1 MDATA
6 QWHWRSEQQLELS
19 LPGPVEPITQRRLLA
34 MAAALRGQPG
44 VVDAVPGLNSLSL
57 IADLRQIAPQQLE
70 AQARQAWQRA
80 KPARERRT
88 ERRLAVRYGG
98 SAGPDLIEAAALLGL
113 SAEQL
118 VEAHAAPRYEVAC
131 LGFLPGFAYLLG
143 LPTELAMPRRAVPR
157 LRVPAGSVGIG
168 GAQTGIYP
176 LDSPGGWQLIGHC
189 AQPLFDAKAESPSW
203 LLPGDFLRFEPVRDD
218 A

>member
-1 MDATA
+1 MES
-6 QWHWRSEQQLELS
+6 WCWRSERQLELS

-34 MAAALRGQPG
+34 MAAALRGQTG
-44 VVDAVPGLNSLSL
+44 LVDAVPGLHSLSL
-57 IADLRQIAPQQLE
+57 IADLGRISPAQLE
-70 AQARQAWQRA
+70 AQARQAWARA
-80 KPARERRT
+80 KPLREQRA

-98 SAGPDLIEAAALLGL
+98 SSGPDLLEAAAQLGL
-113 SAEQL
+113 SPAQL

-143 LPTELAMPRRAVPR
+143 LPAELALPRREVPR

-168 GAQTGIYP
+168 GEQTGIYP

-189 AQPLFDAKAESPSW
+189 AQPLFDATAAPPSL
-203 LLPGDFLRFEPVRDD
+203 LLPGDWLRFEPADH

>member
-1 MDATA
+1 MES
-6 QWHWRSEQQLELS
+6 WCWRSERQLELS

-34 MAAALRGQPG
+34 MAAALRGQHG
-44 VVDAVPGLNSLSL
+44 LVDAVPGLHSLSL
-57 IADLRQIAPQQLE
+57 IADLGRISPAQLE
-70 AQARQAWQRA
+70 AQARQAWARA
-80 KPARERRT
+80 KPLREQRA

-98 SAGPDLIEAAALLGL
+98 SGGPDLLEAAAQLGL
-113 SAEQL
+113 SPAQL
-118 VEAHAAPRYEVAC
+118 VDAHAAPRYEVAC

-143 LPTELAMPRRAVPR
+143 LPTELALPRREVPR

-168 GAQTGIYP
+168 GEQTGIYP

-189 AQPLFDAKAESPSW
+189 AQPLFDATADPPSL
-203 LLPGDFLRFEPVRDD
+203 LLPGDWLRFEPLDH

>member
-1 MDATA
+1 MES
-6 QWHWRSEQQLELS
+6 WCWRSERQLELS

-44 VVDAVPGLNSLSL
+44 LVDAVPGLHSLSL
-57 IADLRQIAPQQLE
+57 IADLGRISPAQLE
-70 AQARQAWQRA
+70 SQARQAWARA
-80 KPARERRT
+80 KPLREQRA

-98 SAGPDLIEAAALLGL
+98 SSGPDLLEAAAQLGL
-113 SAEQL
+113 SPAQL

-143 LPTELAMPRRAVPR
+143 LPAELALPRREVPR

-168 GAQTGIYP
+168 GEQTGIYP

-189 AQPLFDAKAESPSW
+189 AQPLFDATATPPSL
-203 LLPGDFLRFEPVRDD
+203 LLPGDWLRFEPADH

>member
-1 MDATA
+1 MES
-6 QWHWRSEQQLELS
+6 WCWRSERQLELS

-44 VVDAVPGLNSLSL
+44 LVDAVPGLHSLSL
-57 IADLRQIAPQQLE
+57 IADLGRISPAQLE
-70 AQARQAWQRA
+70 AQARQAWARA
-80 KPARERRT
+80 KPLREQRA

-98 SAGPDLIEAAALLGL
+98 SSGPDLLEAAAQLGL
-113 SAEQL
+113 SPAQL

-143 LPTELAMPRRAVPR
+143 LPAELALPRREVPR

-168 GAQTGIYP
+168 GEQTGIYP

-189 AQPLFDAKAESPSW
+189 AQPLFDATATPPSL
-203 LLPGDFLRFEPVRDD
+203 LLPGDWLRFEPADH

>member
-1 MDATA
+1 MEA
-6 QWHWRSEQQLELS
+6 WHWRNEQQLELS

-44 VVDAVPGLNSLSL
+44 LIDAVPGLHSLSL
-57 IADLRQIAPQQLE
+57 IADLQRIAPARLE
-70 AQARQAWQRA
+70 ALARQAWTRA
-80 KPARERRT
+80 KPWREQRA

-113 SAEQL
+113 TPAQL
-118 VEAHAAPRYEVAC
+118 IEAHAAPRYEVAC

-143 LPTELAMPRRAVPR
+143 LPAELALPRRELPR

-189 AQPLFDAKAESPSW
+189 AQPLFDAEAAQPSW
-203 LLPGDFLRFEPVRDD
+203 LLPGDWLRFEPLTH

>member
-1 MDATA
+1 MDE
-6 QWHWRSEQQLELS
+6 QWHWRTEQQLELS

-34 MAAALRGQPG
+34 MAADMRGQPG
-44 VVDAVPGLNSLSL
+44 VVEAVPGLHSLSL
-57 IADLRQIAPQQLE
+57 IADLRRIAPQQLE
-70 AQARQAWQRA
+70 ALARRAWLRA
-80 KPARERRT
+80 KPARERRA

-98 SAGPDLIEAAALLGL
+98 SAGPDLADAAALLDL
-113 SAEQL
+113 SEDQL
-118 VEAHAAPRYEVAC
+118 IQAHAAPRYEVAC

-143 LPTELAMPRRAVPR
+143 LPPPLALPRRDQPR

-168 GAQTGIYP
+168 GTQTGIYP

-189 AQPLFDAKAESPSW
+189 AQPLFDADAAQPSW
-203 LLPGDFLRFEPVRDD
+203 LLPGDFLRFEPVRDH

>member
-1 MDATA
+1 MET
-6 QWHWRSEQQLELS
+6 WSWRGERQLELS
-19 LPGPVEPITQRRLLA
+19 LPGPVEPLVQRRLLA
-34 MAAALRGQPG
+34 MAAALRGEPG
-44 VVDAVPGLNSLSL
+44 LVDVVPGLHSLTL
-57 IADLRQIAPQQLE
+57 IADLQRVAPARLE
-70 AQARQAWQRA
+70 ASARRAWQRA
-80 KPARERRT
+80 QPARATRA

-98 SAGPDLIEAAALLGL
+98 AAGPDLAHAAATLGWSEAA
-113 SAEQL
+113 
-118 VEAHAAPRYEVAC
+118 VIEAHAAPRYEVAC

-143 LPTELAMPRRAVPR
+143 LPAALALPRREQPR

-189 AQPLFDAKAESPSW
+189 AQPLFDPLADPPSW
-203 LLPGDFLRFEPVRDD
+203 LLPGDFVRFEPLRD

>member
-1 MDATA
+1 MES
-6 QWHWRSEQQLELS
+6 WCWRSERQLELS

-34 MAAALRGQPG
+34 MATALRGQPG
-44 VVDAVPGLNSLSL
+44 LVDAVPGLHSLSL
-57 IADLRQIAPQQLE
+57 IADLGRISPAQLE
-70 AQARQAWQRA
+70 AQARQAWARA
-80 KPARERRT
+80 KPLREQRA

-98 SAGPDLIEAAALLGL
+98 SSGPDLLEAATQLGL
-113 SAEQL
+113 SPAQL

-143 LPTELAMPRRAVPR
+143 LPAELALPRREVPR

-168 GAQTGIYP
+168 GEQTGIYP

-189 AQPLFDAKAESPSW
+189 AQPLFDATAATPSL
-203 LLPGDFLRFEPVRDD
+203 LLPGDWLRFEPADH